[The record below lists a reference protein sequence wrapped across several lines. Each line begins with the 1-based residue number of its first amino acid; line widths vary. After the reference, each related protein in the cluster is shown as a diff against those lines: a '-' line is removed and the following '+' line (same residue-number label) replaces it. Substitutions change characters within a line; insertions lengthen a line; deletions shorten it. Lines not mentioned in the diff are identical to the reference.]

1 MSTISLLLEVMRQFS
16 PWRWLRAGGSWLRRL
31 PYALPTLMENDL
43 RGNAIPMLDGVRAL
57 ACLAVL
63 VFHVNWTTYHQH
75 LWQPLHQPLV
85 SSFLLVGSTG
95 VTLFFILSG
104 FLLFLPYVGAL
115 LSEERPWPSV
125 RRFYLRRAL
134 RIWPAYYVSLFILIT
149 LWQPQYWQPAH
160 WRELLLFVTF
170 FMDSTPETFRKI
182 NGPYWTL
189 AIEWQFYLL
198 LPLLSLGIFLLL
210 RRLPQRRRFPLI
222 CAVLVLVIAYALLV
236 RHWGDY
242 YVDHPVASLPLVP
255 RAVLNV
261 MLFFVY
267 GMAGKFLEDFAI
279 GMLIAT
285 CYTYGCLVKPTSGL
299 IGGLRRGSLAL
310 WTLGLA
316 LFGAMALWHLNHDVG
331 AFPWLGGLLPLYDTL
346 SEFGFALAYGS
357 CLTGLLFGPSLLR
370 SFFSW
375 RYLRWIGLVSYSLY
389 IWHLPLI
396 AYFSTHI
403 QPWLSGLN
411 HWLIYG
417 CYWLWVGVTVLPL
430 AFLSYLLVE
439 RPFLKLGQRLLQGG
453 GRGGA
458 PSLPERQREPLASRA
473 P

>member
-1 MSTISLLLEVMRQFS
+1 
-16 PWRWLRAGGSWLRRL
+16 
-31 PYALPTLMENDL
+31 
-43 RGNAIPMLDGVRAL
+43 
-57 ACLAVL
+57 
-63 VFHVNWTTYHQH
+63 
-75 LWQPLHQPLV
+75 
-85 SSFLLVGSTG
+85 
-95 VTLFFILSG
+95 
-104 FLLFLPYVGAL
+104 
-115 LSEERPWPSV
+115 
-125 RRFYLRRAL
+125 
-134 RIWPAYYVSLFILIT
+134 
-149 LWQPQYWQPAH
+149 
-160 WRELLLFVTF
+160 
-170 FMDSTPETFRKI
+170 
-182 NGPYWTL
+182 
-189 AIEWQFYLL
+189 
-198 LPLLSLGIFLLL
+198 
-210 RRLPQRRRFPLI
+210 
-222 CAVLVLVIAYALLV
+222 
-236 RHWGDY
+236 
-242 YVDHPVASLPLVP
+242 
-255 RAVLNV
+255 
-261 MLFFVY
+261 
-267 GMAGKFLEDFAI
+267 
-279 GMLIAT
+279 
-285 CYTYGCLVKPTSGL
+285 
-299 IGGLRRGSLAL
+299 
-310 WTLGLA
+310 
-316 LFGAMALWHLNHDVG
+316 DVG

>member
-210 RRLPQRRRFPLI
+210 RRLPQR
-222 CAVLVLVIAYALLV
+222 
-236 RHWGDY
+236 
-242 YVDHPVASLPLVP
+242 
-255 RAVLNV
+255 
-261 MLFFVY
+261 
-267 GMAGKFLEDFAI
+267 
-279 GMLIAT
+279 
-285 CYTYGCLVKPTSGL
+285 
-299 IGGLRRGSLAL
+299 
-310 WTLGLA
+310 
-316 LFGAMALWHLNHDVG
+316 
-331 AFPWLGGLLPLYDTL
+331 
-346 SEFGFALAYGS
+346 
-357 CLTGLLFGPSLLR
+357 
-370 SFFSW
+370 
-375 RYLRWIGLVSYSLY
+375 
-389 IWHLPLI
+389 
-396 AYFSTHI
+396 
-403 QPWLSGLN
+403 
-411 HWLIYG
+411 
-417 CYWLWVGVTVLPL
+417 
-430 AFLSYLLVE
+430 
-439 RPFLKLGQRLLQGG
+439 
-453 GRGGA
+453 
-458 PSLPERQREPLASRA
+458 
-473 P
+473 